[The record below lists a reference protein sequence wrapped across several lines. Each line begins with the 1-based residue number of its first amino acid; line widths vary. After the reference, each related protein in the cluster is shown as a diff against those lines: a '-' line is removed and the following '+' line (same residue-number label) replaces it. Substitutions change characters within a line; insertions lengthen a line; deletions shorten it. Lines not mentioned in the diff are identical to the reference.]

1 MTFQLRVESSRPAR
15 QARRTTRP
23 EPPFTLDG
31 KNTVNCAAK
40 NPDLVAYEPDGKPY
54 TVKYQYLTTML
65 LNEVQKQYHRAE
77 AEAEVIK
84 SQEQR
89 ISELEQR
96 LSRLEGV
103 VETSLRISESKT
115 AYAPEGSLSQPLRAF
130 RH

>member
-1 MTFQLRVESSRPAR
+1 LTFQLRVESSRPAR

-96 LSRLEGV
+96 LSQLEGV
-103 VETSLRISESKT
+103 VETSLRISDSET
-115 AYAPEGSLSQPLRAF
+115 AYASEGSLSQPLQAF
-130 RH
+130 PH